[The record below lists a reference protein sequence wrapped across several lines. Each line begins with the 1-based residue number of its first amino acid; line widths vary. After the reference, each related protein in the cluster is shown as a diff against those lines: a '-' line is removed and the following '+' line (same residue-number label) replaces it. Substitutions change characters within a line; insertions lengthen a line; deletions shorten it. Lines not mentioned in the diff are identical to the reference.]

1 MLDKVNFRAKTHER
15 WIFMMINELPYQE
28 YIAVLN
34 MYLLKKKNK
43 KKQSYEICE
52 TKEIKLK
59 QKIDE

>member
-34 MYLLKKKNK
+34 MYLLKKK
-43 KKQSYEICE
+43 QSYEICE
-52 TKEIKLK
+52 TEEIKLK
-59 QKIDE
+59 QKIDA

>member
-34 MYLLKKKNK
+34 MYLLKKKKNRT
-43 KKQSYEICE
+43 
-52 TKEIKLK
+52 TKYVK
-59 QKIDE
+59 QKR

>member
-34 MYLLKKKNK
+34 MYLLKKKTK
-43 KKQSYEICE
+43 KNRA
-52 TKEIKLK
+52 TKYVK
-59 QKIDE
+59 QKR